1 MTEFSEESRQG
12 LPATDR
18 LLGYVADLELE
29 VDRLRR
35 QGRFIEKRTTET
47 LTRIMQFC
55 NKNAVQEPLSNLAE
69 VDNAARQLF
78 EVVKDLHDSPG
89 YHPVH
94 DQVVAIA
101 VRPLIEQVFRWQQR
115 LTGAHEVALRLEM
128 KIDHVEWFPVRLRHI
143 LDNLVANAL
152 RHRDMGGSEPCVVVG
167 VQATEECYE
176 LTVSDNGVGPPPE
189 EERRVLELFY
199 RATPAKLEGFGAGL
213 AVVRLL
219 VEQSGGKLIARHR
232 EESRGS
238 DFVLTLPKFDLR
250 DYLE

>member
-1 MTEFSEESRQG
+1 MTEFSAESRQG

-47 LTRIMQFC
+47 LTRIVQFC
-55 NKNAVQEPLSNLAE
+55 NKNGAQEPRASLAE
-69 VDNAARQLF
+69 IDTSARQLL

-101 VRPLIEQVFRWQQR
+101 VRPLVEQVFRWQQR
-115 LTGAHEVALRLEM
+115 LTGAHDVSLRLEM

-152 RHRDMGGSEPCVVVG
+152 LHRDTAESKPWVVVE
-167 VQATEECYE
+167 VQATEESYE
-176 LTVSDNGVGPPPE
+176 VRVSDNGIGTPAG
-189 EERRVLELFY
+189 EERRVWELFY
-199 RATPAKLEGFGAGL
+199 RTTPARIEGFGAGL

-219 VEQSGGKLIARHR
+219 VEQSGGKLLARPR
-232 EESRGS
+232 DESRGS
-238 DFVLTLPKFDLR
+238 DFLLTLPKFDLL